1 LALHVCARED
11 GIRRSK
17 DLRAE
22 IRKFLNST
30 NERKKMSTKTMKQRI
45 AVVAASALT
54 AGFLSVVS
62 TPVASAAGGNLGD
75 VTSANICAVANSSG
89 TALTPLAG
97 VYTTPAFLTMAVGQ
111 TATIAMANGEQ
122 QVRMSNSNA
131 LITGVHDLSVLTI
144 SQGGLIADGTA
155 SSSSFT
161 VTALT
166 AGTVTVKTYDNS
178 ADSTA
183 ADTITITVVAAC
195 GSSAF
200 DYGSSKAELQSSY
213 EAADD
218 LIDDISYVANTA
230 TVHLATKLNN
240 AYGQKLP
247 SGLFNVKV
255 SSGAVVGIAGTDVA
269 ASCSTLAEA
278 NMQDDGEFVNVA
290 VCQATTHVPWTGTIT
305 LSYNGTV
312 LLTKSATIRGAA
324 ASITASSPKIGKT
337 SDTTYRAFSF
347 KVADSAGNLLGSV
360 TPTVVAGLTNATVQA
375 VVAAASSA
383 DDVKTT
389 GNYITCG
396 SSAGELEVQLKT
408 TSATGAT
415 ILSNKWKATCGGD
428 LDSFKASLDKAVYA
442 PGDIA
447 TVTVTGLDAEGKLVY
462 GPGADDSAAT
472 SAESTRYVLLS
483 GTTAPVI
490 AGGSMEAVV
499 APSTADYFSNGV
511 KTYQFKVTATEG
523 SFNLSVNL
531 PDSGAAAVVVPYTV
545 KATSA
550 TVSNADVLKSIVSL
564 IASINKQ
571 IQALQKL
578 ILRR

>member
-1 LALHVCARED
+1 
-11 GIRRSK
+11 
-17 DLRAE
+17 
-22 IRKFLNST
+22 
-30 NERKKMSTKTMKQRI
+30 MKQRI
-45 AVVAASALT
+45 AVVAALALG
-54 AGFLSVVS
+54 AGVLSVS
-62 TPVASAAGGNLGD
+62 PANATANTGGALGN
-75 VTSANICAVANSSG
+75 VTAANICAVADASG
-89 TALTPLAG
+89 ALTPTAAA
-97 VYTTPAFLTMAVGQ
+97 YTTPTSLTMAVGQ
-111 TATIAMANGEQ
+111 TAAIAISNDGQEI
-122 QVRMSNSNA
+122 RMSNSNA
-131 LITGVHDLSVLTI
+131 LITTTSDLTNVAI
-144 SQGGLIADGTA
+144 SQGGLVATSNNSNNGATI
-155 SSSSFT
+155 T
-161 VTALT
+161 VTAIT
-166 AGTVTVKTYDNS
+166 AGVVTVKTYDGP

-183 ADTITITVVAAC
+183 TDTITITVVAAC
-195 GSSAF
+195 SSSAF

-213 EAADD
+213 AAADD

-240 AYGQKLP
+240 AYGAKLP

-255 SSGAVVGIAGTDVA
+255 SSGAVVGIAGTDAA

-290 VCQATTHVPWTGTIT
+290 VCQATSNVPWTGTIT

-337 SDTTYRAFSF
+337 GGSTYRAFSF

-360 TPTVVAGLTNATVQA
+360 TPTVVAGLTNATVSA

-383 DDVKTT
+383 DDVVTT

-396 SSAGELEVQLKT
+396 SSAGEVEVQLKT

-462 GPGADDSAAT
+462 GPGADDGAAT

-490 AGGSMEAVV
+490 AGGSMDAVV
-499 APSTADYFSNGV
+499 APSTGDYFSNGV

-531 PDSGAAAVVVPYTV
+531 PDSGAAAVVVPYSV
-545 KATSA
+545 KASST
-550 TVSNADVLKSIVSL
+550 TVSNNDILKSIVAL

-571 IQALQKL
+571 IQALQKI
-578 ILRR
+578 ILARR

>member
-1 LALHVCARED
+1 
-11 GIRRSK
+11 
-17 DLRAE
+17 
-22 IRKFLNST
+22 
-30 NERKKMSTKTMKQRI
+30 
-45 AVVAASALT
+45 
-54 AGFLSVVS
+54 
-62 TPVASAAGGNLGD
+62 
-75 VTSANICAVANSSG
+75 
-89 TALTPLAG
+89 
-97 VYTTPAFLTMAVGQ
+97 
-111 TATIAMANGEQ
+111 
-122 QVRMSNSNA
+122 
-131 LITGVHDLSVLTI
+131 
-144 SQGGLIADGTA
+144 
-155 SSSSFT
+155 
-161 VTALT
+161 
-166 AGTVTVKTYDNS
+166 
-178 ADSTA
+178 
-183 ADTITITVVAAC
+183 
-195 GSSAF
+195 
-200 DYGSSKAELQSSY
+200 
-213 EAADD
+213 
-218 LIDDISYVANTA
+218 
-230 TVHLATKLNN
+230 
-240 AYGQKLP
+240 
-247 SGLFNVKV
+247 VKV
-255 SSGAVVGIAGTDVA
+255 SSGAVVGIAGTDAA
-269 ASCSTLAEA
+269 ASCTTLAEA

-290 VCQATTHVPWTGTIT
+290 VCQATSNVPWTGTIT

-337 SDTTYRAFSF
+337 GGSTYRAFSF

-360 TPTVVAGLTNATVQA
+360 TPTVVAGLTNATVSA

-383 DDVKTT
+383 DDVVTT
-389 GNYITCG
+389 GNNITCG

-462 GPGADDSAAT
+462 GPGADDGAAT

-490 AGGSMEAVV
+490 AGGSMDAVV

-531 PDSGAAAVVVPYTV
+531 PDSGAAAVVVPYSV
-545 KATSA
+545 KASST
-550 TVSNADVLKSIVSL
+550 TVSNNDILKSIVAL

-571 IQALQKL
+571 IQALQKI
-578 ILRR
+578 ILARR

>member
-1 LALHVCARED
+1 M
-11 GIRRSK
+11 SK
-17 DLRAE
+17 
-22 IRKFLNST
+22 
-30 NERKKMSTKTMKQRI
+30 KTIKQHI
-45 AVVAASALT
+45 AVVAVSALT

-62 TPVASAAGGNLGD
+62 TPVANAAGGALGN
-75 VTSANICAVANSSG
+75 VTAANICAVADASG
-89 TALTPLAG
+89 ALTPTAA
-97 VYTTPAFLTMAVGQ
+97 VYTTPTSLTMAVGQ
-111 TATIAMANGEQ
+111 TATIALADGSQ

-131 LITGVHDLSVLTI
+131 LITGLSDLTNWSIT
-144 SQGGLIADGTA
+144 QGGLVADGTGA
-155 SSSSFT
+155 SSDTLT

-166 AGTVTVKTYDNS
+166 AGTVTIKTYDDS

-195 GSSAF
+195 SSSAF

-213 EAADD
+213 AAADD

-240 AYGQKLP
+240 AYGAKLP

-255 SSGAVVGIAGTDVA
+255 SSGAVVGIAGTDTA

-278 NMQDDGEFVNVA
+278 NLQDDGEFINVA
-290 VCQATTHVPWTGTIT
+290 VCQATSNVPWTGTIT

-337 SDTTYRAFSF
+337 SASTYRAFSF

-383 DDVKTT
+383 DDVVTT

-396 SSAGELEVQLKT
+396 SSAGEVEVQLKT

-415 ILSNKWKATCGGD
+415 ILSNKWKATCGGE

-462 GPGADDSAAT
+462 GPGADDSSAT
-472 SAESTRYVLLS
+472 SAESTRYNLLS

-545 KATSA
+545 KASTT
-550 TVSNADVLKSIVSL
+550 TVSMADVLKSVVSL

>member
-1 LALHVCARED
+1 
-11 GIRRSK
+11 
-17 DLRAE
+17 
-22 IRKFLNST
+22 
-30 NERKKMSTKTMKQRI
+30 MSTKTIKQRI
-45 AVVAASALT
+45 AVVAALALG
-54 AGFLSVVS
+54 AGVLSVS
-62 TPVASAAGGNLGD
+62 PANATANTGGALGN
-75 VTSANICAVANSSG
+75 VTAANICAVADAAG
-89 TALTPLAG
+89 AALAPTAA
-97 VYTTPAFLTMAVGQ
+97 VYTTPTFLTMAVGQ
-111 TATIAMANGEQ
+111 TATITISDDGQEI
-122 QVRMSNSNA
+122 RMSNSNA
-131 LITGVHDLSVLTI
+131 LITTSNSLDDITI
-144 SQGGLIADGTA
+144 SQGGLVATSDNTNSGDNI
-155 SSSSFT
+155 T

-166 AGTVTVKTYDNS
+166 PGVVTVKTYDGP

-213 EAADD
+213 AAADD

-230 TVHLATKLNN
+230 TVHLATRLNN

-255 SSGAVVGIAGTDVA
+255 SSGAVVGIAGTDAA
-269 ASCSTLAEA
+269 ASCTTLPEA
-278 NMQDDGEFVNVA
+278 NLQDDGDYINVA
-290 VCQATTHVPWTGTIT
+290 VCQATANVPWTGTIT

-337 SDTTYRAFSF
+337 SASTYRAFSF
-347 KVADSAGNLLGSV
+347 KVADSAGNLLGSI

-383 DDVKTT
+383 DDVVTT

-447 TVTVTGLDAEGKLVY
+447 TVTVTGLDATGKLVY
-462 GPGADDSAAT
+462 GPGADDGAAT
-472 SAESTRYVLLS
+472 TAESTRYVLLS

-490 AGGSMEAVV
+490 AGGSMDAVV
-499 APSTADYFSNGV
+499 APSTADYFNNGV

-545 KATSA
+545 KASTT
-550 TVSNADVLKSIVSL
+550 TVSMADVLKSVVSL

>member
-1 LALHVCARED
+1 
-11 GIRRSK
+11 
-17 DLRAE
+17 
-22 IRKFLNST
+22 
-30 NERKKMSTKTMKQRI
+30 MKQRI

-62 TPVASAAGGNLGD
+62 TPVASAAGGNLGN
-75 VTSANICAVANSSG
+75 VTAANICAVANASG
-89 TALTPLAG
+89 TALSPTAA

-111 TATIAMANGEQ
+111 TATIALADGAQ

-131 LITGVHDLSVLTI
+131 LITGLSDLTNWAI
-144 SQGGLIADGTA
+144 SQGGLIADGTGA
-155 SSSSFT
+155 SSDTLTIS
-161 VTALT
+161 ALT
-166 AGTVTVKTYDNS
+166 AGTVTIKTYDDS

-183 ADTITITVVAAC
+183 VDTITITVVAAC
-195 GSSAF
+195 GASAF

-213 EAADD
+213 AAADD
-218 LIDDISYVANTA
+218 LIDDISYVANAA
-230 TVHLATKLNN
+230 TVHLATTLNN

-255 SSGAVVGIAGTDVA
+255 SSGAVVGIAGTDAA
-269 ASCSTLAEA
+269 ASCTTLAEA

-290 VCQATTHVPWTGTIT
+290 VCQATANVPWTGTIT

-337 SDTTYRAFSF
+337 SASTYRAFSF

-383 DDVKTT
+383 DDVVTT

-415 ILSNKWKATCGGD
+415 ILSNKWKATCGGA

-462 GPGADDSAAT
+462 GPGADDNAAT
-472 SAESTRYVLLS
+472 SAESTRYNLLS